1 MDVSKIDLN
10 KLPVDARK
18 DFIKYA
24 IKYDEKV
31 KEQKVHEDFLT
42 FVKSMWPDFIQGSH
56 HKKIAEQFNRLAEG
70 KINRLIINMPPRHT
84 KSEFASFLLPAWMI
98 GRNPKLKIIQT
109 THTTELAV
117 RFGRKAKHLIDSPDY
132 KRFFKT
138 TLREDSQ
145 AAGRWET
152 DQGGE
157 YFAAGVGSAITGRG
171 ADLLIIDDP
180 HSEQDAMNPEAL
192 ERAYEWYTSGPRQR
206 LQPGGKI
213 VVVMTRWSV
222 KEAVFPFNKFPNVD
236 TLLGPEMKS
245 TGEVMGIDKTFGLAF
260 AKSQFATGNKI
271 PKSGVAFLSVK
282 KDDRKYI
289 LKIAQ
294 ELKKSGF
301 DIIGTSGT
309 SDFLNSS
316 GVECK
321 KINKVIEGKP
331 HIEDSLNAKK
341 IALVINTSQGKQS
354 IKDSFSLRRA
364 ALTSGTPYY
373 TTIAGANA
381 ITEAI
386 KSLKNYKF
394 EVLALQDIN

>member
-1 MDVSKIDLN
+1 MLTGNIYFEDRTSDFKYTNLLN
-10 KLPVDARK
+10 
-18 DFIKYA
+18 
-24 IKYDEKV
+24 
-31 KEQKVHEDFLT
+31 
-42 FVKSMWPDFIQGSH
+42 
-56 HKKIAEQFNRLAEG
+56 
-70 KINRLIINMPPRHT
+70 
-84 KSEFASFLLPAWMI
+84 
-98 GRNPKLKIIQT
+98 
-109 THTTELAV
+109 
-117 RFGRKAKHLIDSPDY
+117 
-132 KRFFKT
+132 
-138 TLREDSQ
+138 
-145 AAGRWET
+145 
-152 DQGGE
+152 
-157 YFAAGVGSAITGRG
+157 
-171 ADLLIIDDP
+171 
-180 HSEQDAMNPEAL
+180 
-192 ERAYEWYTSGPRQR
+192 
-206 LQPGGKI
+206 
-213 VVVMTRWSV
+213 
-222 KEAVFPFNKFPNVD
+222 
-236 TLLGPEMKS
+236 
-245 TGEVMGIDKTFGLAF
+245 DKTFGLAF

-282 KDDRKYI
+282 KDDRKHI

-394 EVLALQDIN
+394 LLSYLDCLYPPNIHETLLSIFYQ